1 MLYKEKT
8 DLLDFLN
15 NNTTETPPTT
25 VKKEVGVLFCRKTC
39 FQIPMYFIS
48 TIYKQLYKLISRDKL
63 KFLNGQKIRIENGNM
78 YLCMHICDPEVKS
91 MEKNTEGYTITPA
104 IWKQREKE
112 GEQMR
117 ERRKA

>member
-1 MLYKEKT
+1 
-8 DLLDFLN
+8 
-15 NNTTETPPTT
+15 
-25 VKKEVGVLFCRKTC
+25 
-39 FQIPMYFIS
+39 
-48 TIYKQLYKLISRDKL
+48 
-63 KFLNGQKIRIENGNM
+63 
-78 YLCMHICDPEVKS
+78 MHIYDPEVKS